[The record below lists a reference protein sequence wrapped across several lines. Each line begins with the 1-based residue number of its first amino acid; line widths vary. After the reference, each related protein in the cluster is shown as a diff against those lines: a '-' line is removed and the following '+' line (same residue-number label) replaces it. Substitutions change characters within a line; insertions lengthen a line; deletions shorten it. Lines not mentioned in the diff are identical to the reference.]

1 MKMKRKNII
10 KLAEKIMKYEEEIR
24 LGKNVQANKDNI
36 ENIIMSLTNIED
48 VFELDE
54 CIMSKLVK
62 NN

>member
-24 LGKNVQANKDNI
+24 LGKNVQANKDKI

-48 VFELDE
+48 VLELDE
-54 CIMSKLVK
+54 YVMSKLIK
-62 NN
+62 K